1 MIETLMSGS
10 GTIADKLKK
19 ALEASL
25 AREEKLKD
33 KCDSLLKH
41 LKDSMI
47 QDEKYVQ
54 MLNEVSGREKSS
66 EENYTPTK
74 NPPKVKETLRKVVEA
89 YARNDVSEAAK
100 CWKQAKYAEID
111 DQSLETNFIMLREI
125 VRYKDLQIQQ
135 TQELKTLRKTLKEK
149 EEEIEILRL
158 SLASIP
164 ASSESD
170 WRDQIEGYNMELKV
184 RQERIYDLTHDLESF
199 KLKEQRLQKEKSKLE
214 NEIIELRKQLI
225 ARTAELRRYV
235 ENPDMSNMKDSF
247 VKQGMELSSI
257 QQQFEDSQNEILK
270 YRRMIQEKE
279 AKTEELLKQL
289 LQEREQRVKL
299 SEEASTLK
307 KSCSI
312 LEEKANSLEKLVP
325 KEDVNK
331 LKEQLKDTEQA
342 LVDQNSFIYS
352 LQEEIQ
358 GLNQTKISLEA
369 ALAASDSKKQ
379 DLYDEIIKLI
389 KQVADY
395 EDRLKNLKAET
406 SMDKLNEVRS
416 QNEALLASISKL
428 ENENQRI
435 TDLLKQQESDRNLI
449 LSHQVSISSLQSEKA
464 SLQEQ
469 LEISDKARQKLED
482 ELARLRSQMLT
493 SDKEQQL
500 ENEYAEKFQELR
512 SQLDTLMRNVKK
524 LENDKEKSELEHN
537 SALCRLQ
544 EDIYSLQQDKSI
556 LEVKLAASEANK
568 QKLYDETLKLVKQVS
583 ECEQKEKQIRNPEQN
598 PKYLEL
604 RSDNQSLQIT
614 VRNLQLELQ
623 SMPNLRK
630 ELEELRTSY
639 SSLNKSVASFVE
651 EIFSITHIRLSGSLE
666 EQLGAILNEYKRYL
680 DMPRTPV
687 RNSNPHDLI
696 ENIEQE
702 LAEVHKLMGDFKK
715 DGEFHTQAVLE
726 LIQNKLK
733 QQRDTLIERSERPSF
748 EDISNIQRVSELET
762 ENLLLNKK
770 LYQLQEAVSK
780 LKSEGSSDK
789 ITQLREQLARATSQI
804 SSLQQVVAEIQ
815 NNKSIES
822 RSDEILEECMMLRS
836 EIERVENE
844 RDRYFDECVKLH
856 DTVEKWEMFAREL
869 KNALYTE
876 CGIAKVYDTYEL
888 ARIVISEI
896 TKANKVVESKERA
909 ESEYWSIKEKEYLNM
924 IEQLKSDIN
933 RLQSQQDTEISK
945 LSNKVLKLK
954 SQKAALKKELA
965 DARNSHNSLA
975 VGIEKSREKV
985 SELERELIRV
995 SEANQKESFE
1005 RGRRVGYN
1013 EAIQYEKEHFD
1024 NENKRLQ
1031 AMVQQYKERLDE
1043 LNLRTTEVQ
1052 SKLAGKSSLKETK
1065 LRDDLQSELRRQAKT
1080 VEQLMQDFEHNK
1092 SYYQT

>member
-25 AREEKLKD
+25 TREEKLKE

-54 MLNEVSGREKSS
+54 MLNEVSGREKGP
-66 EENYTPTK
+66 EENLTPSK

-89 YARNDVSEAAK
+89 YGRNDISQAAK
-100 CWKQAKYAEID
+100 SWKQAKYAEID

-125 VRYKDLQIQQ
+125 VRYKDLQIKQ

-170 WRDQIEGYNMELKV
+170 WQDQVEAYEMELKV
-184 RQERIYDLTHDLESF
+184 RQERIHDLTHDLESF

-214 NEIIELRKQLI
+214 NEIIELRKQMI
-225 ARTAELRRYV
+225 ARTAELRKFV
-235 ENPDMSNMKDSF
+235 ENPEMSNMKDSF
-247 VKQGMELSSI
+247 IKQGMELSSI

-270 YRRMIQEKE
+270 YRRVVQEKE

-299 SEEASTLK
+299 SEETSTLRK
-307 KSCSI
+307 TCNI

-325 KEDVNK
+325 KEDLNK
-331 LKEQLKDTEQA
+331 LKEQLRDTEQA

-358 GLNQTKISLEA
+358 GLNQTKASLEA

-395 EDRLKNLKAET
+395 ENRFKNLKAET
-406 SMDKLNEVRS
+406 SLDKLNEVRS
-416 QNEALLASISKL
+416 QNEALLASINKL
-428 ENENQRI
+428 ENENHRI

-449 LSHQVSISSLQSEKA
+449 ISHQNSISSLQSDNF
-464 SLQEQ
+464 SLQEK
-469 LEISDKARQKLED
+469 LENSEKARQKLAD
-482 ELARLRSQMLT
+482 EIARLRSQILT

-500 ENEYAEKFQELR
+500 ENEYAEKFNELR
-512 SQLDTLMRNVKK
+512 TQLDNLLRNAKK
-524 LENDKEKSELEHN
+524 LESDKEKSELEHN

-583 ECEQKEKQIRNPEQN
+583 ECEQKEKKLMNPEHN
-598 PKYLEL
+598 SKYLEL

-630 ELEELRTSY
+630 ELEELRSRY
-639 SSLNKSVASFVE
+639 SSLSKSVTSFVE
-651 EIFSITHIRLSGSLE
+651 EISSITHARLSGSLE
-666 EQLGAILNEYKRYL
+666 EQLGAILSDYKR
-680 DMPRTPV
+680 PV
-687 RNSNPHDLI
+687 RSSNHQDLI

-702 LAEVHKLMGDFKK
+702 LAEVHKLMVEFKK

-733 QQRDTLIERSERPSF
+733 QQRDTLIEKSERPSF

-762 ENLLLNKK
+762 ENLLLNKR

-789 ITQLREQLARATSQI
+789 ITQLRDQLARATLQI
-804 SSLQQVVAEIQ
+804 SNLQQVVAEIK
-815 NNKSIES
+815 NNKSSES
-822 RSDEILEECMMLRS
+822 RSDEILEECMILRS
-836 EIERVENE
+836 EIERIENE

-856 DTVEKWEMFAREL
+856 DTIEKWEMFAREL
-869 KNALYTE
+869 KNALYNE
-876 CGIAKVYDTYEL
+876 CGITKVYDTYEL

-896 TKANKVVESKERA
+896 TKANMLVESKERA
-909 ESEYWSIKEKEYLNM
+909 ENEYWNIKEKEYLNM
-924 IEQLKSDIN
+924 IEQLKSNIN
-933 RLQSQQDTEISK
+933 RLESQQDTEMSK
-945 LSNKVLKLK
+945 LSHKIQKLK
-954 SQKAALKKELA
+954 SQKAAMKKELG

-975 VGIEKSREKV
+975 VGIENSREKV
-985 SELERELIRV
+985 SELERELKRV
-995 SEANQKESFE
+995 NEANQKESFE

-1013 EAIQYEKEHFD
+1013 EAIEYEKEHFD
-1024 NENKRLQ
+1024 NENKRLH

-1052 SKLAGKSSLKETK
+1052 SKLAGKSSLKEERK
-1065 LRDDLQSELRRQAKT
+1065 LRDDLSSELRRQAKT
-1080 VEQLMQDFEHNK
+1080 VEQLMQDFEHSK